1 VKKQPDSRAHLI
13 SISRLSV
20 RNGIEVSVQ
29 RFRGAVRQATI
40 HDFESRLREGGER
53 SPYYIVDLSELEY
66 IEAAGLGRLLEQ
78 SVAQAR
84 RGGWLRVVAPSS
96 AVEMILKL
104 SGVSDSLFM
113 AATEDD
119 ALRDLPERAA

>member
-1 VKKQPDSRAHLI
+1 
-13 SISRLSV
+13 
-20 RNGIEVSVQ
+20 VQ

-78 SVAQAR
+78 SSHR
-84 RGGWLRVVAPSS
+84 
-96 AVEMILKL
+96 
-104 SGVSDSLFM
+104 SG
-113 AATEDD
+113 AA
-119 ALRDLPERAA
+119 AGCAWSPLLPRWQ

>member
-1 VKKQPDSRAHLI
+1 MKKQPDSRAHLI

-78 SVAQAR
+78 SVAQER

-96 AVEMILKL
+96 TVAMIFKL
-104 SGVSDSLFM
+104 SGVSDSLLV